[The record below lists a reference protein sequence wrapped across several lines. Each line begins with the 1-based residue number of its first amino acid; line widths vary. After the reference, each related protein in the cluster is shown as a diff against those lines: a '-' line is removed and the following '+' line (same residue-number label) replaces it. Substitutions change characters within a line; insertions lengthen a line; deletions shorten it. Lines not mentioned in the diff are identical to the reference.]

1 MVGMKSSATVQQ
13 MQPLASSMMFS
24 AGQSGMAQD
33 FKISP
38 STPTSPNSLTTT
50 ARRLPWGFCIRWRI
64 NVVLPAPRKPVM
76 TVTGSFDRSGIGDLQ
91 WRYARNTVFTEMFGA
106 LAPRN
111 NTVLS
116 GLILGDTLYDRVQM
130 RHFMQV
136 SVNIGPASRT
146 AQSNRAAIRAVRQ
159 ARYVAQRDTSRQ
171 RLAGQLLQ
179 QLPAGSHGVCVIRL
193 AATTFGANKN
203 FNAAL
208 CQGSGA
214 SGVYRNG
221 IRCRSLY

>member
-1 MVGMKSSATVQQ
+1 
-13 MQPLASSMMFS
+13 
-24 AGQSGMAQD
+24 
-33 FKISP
+33 
-38 STPTSPNSLTTT
+38 
-50 ARRLPWGFCIRWRI
+50 
-64 NVVLPAPRKPVM
+64 
-76 TVTGSFDRSGIGDLQ
+76 
-91 WRYARNTVFTEMFGA
+91 MFGA

-146 AQSNRAAIRAVRQ
+146 AQSNRAAVRAVRQ

-221 IRCRSLY
+221 IRCRSLYSGIERRRDGGDHKGRTRHQNTPSSSRLISWQVSRLADLRALALVVTHPSRQ